1 MCRDWH
7 VTKTVNSASP
17 RNPPSSLPP
26 PITPAPLCVDHCK
39 YCTGSDALFQYECC
53 TSCQHPPWTR
63 ESEREWEEAH
73 PTRGEGIL
81 GGIEVGGGS
90 KKKKSLFLISIY
102 FYLFIYWLTPPPVTA
117 SNRRDERRCTVQT
130 SDAFCQSSSWRNK
143 QKQNLI
149 TAKCYFFI

>member
-17 RNPPSSLPP
+17 RNPPPP
-26 PITPAPLCVDHCK
+26 PSPLPSAWITVNTVQALTRCSSTSVVRPVNILPEQKREIDRVRGGAPHA
-39 YCTGSDALFQYECC
+39 G
-53 TSCQHPPWTR
+53 
-63 ESEREWEEAH
+63 
-73 PTRGEGIL
+73 GEGL
-81 GGIEVGGGS
+81 GGIEVGDWGVQ
-90 KKKKSLFLISIY
+90 KKKSLFLISIY

-130 SDAFCQSSSWRNK
+130 SDAFSQSSSWRNK